1 MSTVDVYYDGECPFC
16 TRYVRMLRLKEAVGH
31 LRLIDLR
38 ENSEIRSELLR
49 QGFDLDQG
57 MVVEIG
63 GRRYGGGEATN
74 QLALMST
81 PINWFNKLN
90 RLIFSNAQ
98 MSRLSYPVLRTGRWV
113 TLFAMGR
120 QGIN

>member
-38 ENSEIRSELLR
+38 ENSEIRSELLG

-63 GRRYGGGEATN
+63 GRRYGGG
-74 QLALMST
+74 
-81 PINWFNKLN
+81 
-90 RLIFSNAQ
+90 
-98 MSRLSYPVLRTGRWV
+98 
-113 TLFAMGR
+113 
-120 QGIN
+120 